1 MKNEDIDNDGV
12 NKKQIDPVQLN
23 QFVPYRM
30 VHLASNISL
39 ALSKIYKKEFDI
51 TIPQWRV
58 LAQLAEQQKLYSKDI
73 GAITSMDKSKVSR
86 AVKALEN
93 KDYLLRQTNIKD
105 NRAACLSLTVQGK
118 TLYQKIAPKALQ
130 WESELISVLDANEH
144 RVLMNVLDKLDKQV
158 LQIEPACNQYDLN
171 QSKN

>member
-12 NKKQIDPVQLN
+12 NKEQIDPVQLN

-105 NRAACLSLTVQGK
+105 NRAAYLSLTVKGK

-144 RVLMNVLDKLDKQV
+144 RVLMNILDKLDKQV
-158 LQIEPACNQYDLN
+158 FQVGADYI
-171 QSKN
+171 SKLKC